1 MNAKSLLGAL
11 YSVPLLGVVLFVFS
25 IGFPPFDDATI
36 LDLTTHM
43 VQHIAIVIAGVLIA
57 YPLHKG
63 GRFAK
68 IEGKNS
74 AYLALAFIIAVI
86 TFWHLPDFWDAAVLN
101 PLIHAGEHFSFLLV
115 GLLIGSTL
123 QTLSDRAK
131 IDVLLLGFFGHF
143 AYGLVLISQYRFYP
157 LYSLADQGA
166 LGIAMF
172 GVGPFYWTGI
182 LFLIFRNRAWFTE
195 VSSVG
200 GEKLELSSAHAH
212 DAEPA
217 LRSSRRRSFRLVT
230 PALTV
235 FLVAVMIGFYAMSV
249 VAIAFAPPPQQSN
262 SSVRVLIL
270 ETPVTWA
277 YSPDQVTVVIG
288 VNNTVTWVSHS
299 LSYDTVTGANG
310 TFDSGPIAPGQTF
323 SHTFANPGTFSY
335 LCVYHPWMV
344 GSVRVLPGR

>member
-25 IGFPPFDDATI
+25 VSFPPFDDATT

-57 YPLHKG
+57 YPLHRKG
-63 GRFAK
+63 YFRS

-74 AYLALAFIIAVI
+74 AYLALALIIALI
-86 TFWHLPDFWDAAVLN
+86 TFWHIPDFWDAAVLN
-101 PLIHAGEHFSFLLV
+101 PLIHAGEHFSFLVV
-115 GLLIGSTL
+115 GILIGSAL

-195 VSSVG
+195 VPSVG
-200 GEKLELSSAHAH
+200 GERV
-212 DAEPA
+212 EPTA
-217 LRSSRRRSFRLVT
+217 RLTRDPGTRLSRRRSFGLVT
-230 PALTV
+230 PVLTV
-235 FLVAVMIGFYAMSV
+235 VLVAVMVGFYAMGA
-249 VAIAFAPPPQQSN
+249 VA
-262 SSVRVLIL
+262 
-270 ETPVTWA
+270 
-277 YSPDQVTVVIG
+277 
-288 VNNTVTWVSHS
+288 
-299 LSYDTVTGANG
+299 
-310 TFDSGPIAPGQTF
+310 
-323 SHTFANPGTFSY
+323 
-335 LCVYHPWMV
+335 
-344 GSVRVLPGR
+344 